1 LRSSS
6 RVLGWLLLWAVT
18 RAFVLWQLQG
28 PHGWVSGDVAYFD
41 ASLSRLAEQGPATV
55 LVEYPLPGVAL
66 VALPWLLTGA
76 GGNPEAY
83 ADMVVA
89 FALVTDI
96 AFGLLLARLA
106 GPTGRR
112 TALLAWLAAVPLLG
126 ATAYA
131 RFDLVP
137 GILAGAG
144 LLLLGRAPRLAA
156 GAAATATGL
165 KLWPAL
171 MLPALAAPTR
181 ARRGVLLV
189 VVSVGALLAG
199 VSVGLAGWARL
210 VSPLSWQADRGLQIE
225 AVLAT
230 PAMVGWALAPERFSV
245 AYGPFN
251 AFEVTGPGVGLLTAA
266 SGLLSVLLVP
276 ALGLLWAR
284 AWRRGE
290 ALGVDDVAWLV
301 LAAVAAFM
309 VTSKVLSPQ
318 YLLWLLPAAAAAL
331 AVVGPQRR
339 LRRWTVVLLVA
350 TGLTQLV
357 FPVWYAGVVA
367 PQPWSPWVV
376 LVLAVRN
383 LLLVWLL
390 VDAVTEVLRRQR
402 GIALDRQPPGP
413 GG

>member
-1 LRSSS
+1 L
-6 RVLGWLLLWAVT
+6 VWVVT
-18 RAFVLWQLQG
+18 RGFVLWQLQG
-28 PHGWVSGDVAYFD
+28 PHGWVGGDVAYFD
-41 ASLSRLAEQGPATV
+41 ASLARLAEHGPANV

-66 VALPWLLTGA
+66 VALPWLLTGG

-96 AFGLLLARLA
+96 AFGLLLAHVA
-106 GPTGRR
+106 GPTRR
-112 TALLAWLAAVPLLG
+112 PAVLVWLAAVPLLG

-137 GILAGAG
+137 GILAGVG
-144 LLLLGRAPRLAA
+144 LLLLGQAPRVAA
-156 GAAATATGL
+156 GAAAVATGL

-171 MLPALAAPTR
+171 LLPALAAPTR
-181 ARRGVLLV
+181 SRRGVLFV
-189 VVSVGALLAG
+189 VVSVGVLLAG
-199 VSVGLAGWARL
+199 TSVALAGWARL
-210 VSPLSWQADRGLQIE
+210 VSPLTWQADRGLQVE
-225 AVLAT
+225 GVLAT
-230 PAMVGWALAPERFSV
+230 PAMVGWALAPEHFAV

-251 AFEVTGPGVGLLTAA
+251 AFEVTGPGVDALTAA

-276 ALGLLWAR
+276 ALGLLWLR
-284 AWRRGE
+284 AWRQGTAVR
-290 ALGVDDVAWLV
+290 ADDVAWLA
-301 LAAVAAFM
+301 LAAVAVFM

-331 AVVGPQRR
+331 AVVDQPRR
-339 LRRWTVVLLVA
+339 LRRWSVVLLVA
-350 TGLTQLV
+350 TGLTQVV
-357 FPVWYAGVVA
+357 FPIGYAGIVE

-390 VDAVTEVLRRQR
+390 VDAVAEVLRRQR
-402 GIALDRQPPGP
+402 GMALDRQPPGP
-413 GG
+413 AK